1 MRNTIRIRTEEEKDW
16 MNVHKVNAHVFETP
30 GEADL
35 VDMLRKQAQPIVSL
49 VAEVDGAIVGHILFS
64 PVSLQGHPDMKIMGL
79 APMAVV
85 PGHQGMGIG
94 SDLVR
99 AGLEQCRQ
107 LDVGAVVVLG
117 HPEYYP
123 RFGFTSAKQFDII
136 CEYDVPEDVFMLLE
150 LFSGSLQGASGKIEY
165 HPLFQNV

>member
-1 MRNTIRIRTEEEKDW
+1 MRHKMRNTIRIRTEEEKDW

-99 AGLEQCRQ
+99 AGLEQ
-107 LDVGAVVVLG
+107 
-117 HPEYYP
+117 
-123 RFGFTSAKQFDII
+123 
-136 CEYDVPEDVFMLLE
+136 
-150 LFSGSLQGASGKIEY
+150 
-165 HPLFQNV
+165 